1 MESFFILKNVAK
13 PKKIIAVKNGFS
25 FNLFLLGPIMGAF
38 KGLWMEV
45 LISIVLINLTLNFA
59 PEFTVFTLLISSI
72 FWGFFGK
79 DLYIQ
84 KLLKQSYT
92 PEDIVTCKSSEKAI
106 LIFSSQ
112 NK

>member
-25 FNLFLLGPIMGAF
+25 FNFFLLGPIMGAF